1 MSEKNQ
7 AKNAAVQKPLVIL
20 LLGLTP
26 AVAMTSSVLAALG
39 IAGATLAIILL
50 SNLVLWALRKAIPA
64 GVGLPAALIV
74 TAFFTTAAQMTMN
87 AYLPDIYQL
96 LGVYL
101 AALAVELLVFQQA
114 EETVS
119 GRGLGKSLL
128 SGLGTGVVFALVLV
142 VTAALREVLGSAS
155 FAGVEIGF
163 MKNYTIPMLAQIP
176 GGLLMVGLVAAAL
189 QAIWPCSLS
198 GVGAAFEA
206 ANMKQEAEKQ

>member
-50 SNLVLWALRKAIPA
+50 SNLVLWALHKAIPA
-64 GVGLPAALIV
+64 
-74 TAFFTTAAQMTMN
+74 
-87 AYLPDIYQL
+87 
-96 LGVYL
+96 
-101 AALAVELLVFQQA
+101 
-114 EETVS
+114 
-119 GRGLGKSLL
+119 
-128 SGLGTGVVFALVLV
+128 
-142 VTAALREVLGSAS
+142 
-155 FAGVEIGF
+155 
-163 MKNYTIPMLAQIP
+163 
-176 GGLLMVGLVAAAL
+176 
-189 QAIWPCSLS
+189 

>member
-39 IAGATLAIILL
+39 IAGATLAIMLL

-64 GVGLPAALIV
+64 GVVLPAALIV

-119 GRGLGKSLL
+119 GRGLGKALL